1 MHRHLSYDLMLNL
14 GCSLFS
20 IKFDIMDLFTE
31 FCGQGILQKGVC
43 RSWRL
48 LSTYSNRVD
57 EPFKVEELEKIN
69 VSPSEKI
76 DVSSPSLK
84 KLLVLGGN
92 GFVGSRVSRS
102 FEA

>member
-1 MHRHLSYDLMLNL
+1 MILSR
-14 GCSLFS
+14 SLHS
-20 IKFDIMDLFTE
+20 QTSLPKLHTI
-31 FCGQGILQKGVC
+31 GVC

-84 KLLVLGGN
+84 KLLVLSGN